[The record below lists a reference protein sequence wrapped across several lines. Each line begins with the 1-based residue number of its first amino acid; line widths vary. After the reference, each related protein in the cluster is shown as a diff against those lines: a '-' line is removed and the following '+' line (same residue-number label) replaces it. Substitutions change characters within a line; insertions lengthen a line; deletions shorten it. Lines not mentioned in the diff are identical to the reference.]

1 MFKRHTAGLL
11 FGIYTLISLAFLSWS
26 ADQFVQTLKHTF
38 FYLLAPSRLPVVSEM
53 DRWGRFGVRM
63 AQLIRADER
72 ARVAEEKWLRERL
85 DEKRL
90 QTLEDENLRLTQLL
104 SLPRWPLFDVDAA
117 RVWARDPADW
127 FHSMLVRG
135 GPKTKDWVGNA
146 VVTTEGDRVVA
157 MGQVT
162 ETLPGGIARV
172 LLVTDPVS
180 SLSAHVAR
188 TGEQGLVEGRSA
200 NLLLLNYL
208 FSDSDVKAGDEVV
221 TSGLGEV
228 FPAGILIGRVVAV
241 QEATRGSFKR
251 ALIAPAAPLASVRSV
266 LVLSHRAPP
275 EESLAK
281 AKAAK

>member
-1 MFKRHTAGLL
+1 MFQRHRALIL
-11 FGIYTLISLAFLSWS
+11 FSAYSLISLALLSWS
-26 ADQFVQTLKHTF
+26 ADRFVQTLKHTF
-38 FYLLAPSRLPVVSEM
+38 FYLLAPSRLPIVSEM

-72 ARVAEEKWLRERL
+72 ARVAEERWLRERL
-85 DEKRL
+85 DEKRAE
-90 QTLEDENLRLTQLL
+90 TLEAENKRLTALL
-104 SLPRWPLFDVDAA
+104 GLPRWPAFETRAA

-127 FHSMLVRG
+127 YHSVLVRG
-135 GPKTKDWVGNA
+135 GPETKAWVGNA
-146 VVTTEGDRVVA
+146 VITTEGGRVLA
-157 MGQVT
+157 LGQVT
-162 ETLPGGIARV
+162 ETLPGGLARV

-180 SLSAHVAR
+180 SLSAHIAR

-208 FSDSDVKAGDEVV
+208 FSDSDVKPGDEVV

-228 FPAGILIGRVVAV
+228 FPAGVLIGRVVAV

-266 LVLSHRAPP
+266 LVLSHRKMEEP
-275 EESLAK
+275 ENGRP
-281 AKAAK
+281 